1 MMTGRCIQVS
11 CALFLFLLVLL
22 RPAWG
27 ETYDPLLLR
36 AQASIYP
43 KIVLLDQDLARKTQ
57 NGDVVI
63 TIVSTND
70 DVSVANDL
78 KENILAKYNNGLGGK
93 GLTVNVAMFGD
104 VGQQEPATAYI
115 VMQGDQDSFKKV
127 VDYALNNERIVFSY
141 SYANLENNALI
152 SLHVKEK
159 TYIYVNKSTVKTYG
173 INFLPV
179 FYKIIKL
186 I

>member
-1 MMTGRCIQVS
+1 MNGVRIQAF
-11 CALFLFLLVLL
+11 CLLFLLMLS
-22 RPAWG
+22 RPGWA

-43 KIVLLDQDLARKTQ
+43 KIILLDQDLVKKMHDG
-57 NGDVVI
+57 NVVI
-63 TIVSTND
+63 TIVSTHD
-70 DVSVANDL
+70 DISIANDL
-78 KENILAKYNNGLGGK
+78 KNNILVKYAGRLGDK
-93 GLTVNVAMFGD
+93 GLVVNSTTFD
-104 VGQQEPATAYI
+104 DIDQQNPATAYI
-115 VMQGDQDSFKKV
+115 VMQGDKSSFEKV
-127 VDYALNNERIVFSY
+127 VSYASNNERIVFSY

-186 I
+186 L